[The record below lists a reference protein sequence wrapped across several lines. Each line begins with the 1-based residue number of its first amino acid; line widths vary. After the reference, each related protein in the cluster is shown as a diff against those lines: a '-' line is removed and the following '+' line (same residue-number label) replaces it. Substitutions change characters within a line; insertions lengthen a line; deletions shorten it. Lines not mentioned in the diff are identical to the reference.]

1 MPLKFGKMMDVPE
14 ELKMETDAMD
24 ESVGEELASM
34 TPPPE
39 RPFSP
44 KVMTALA
51 SAISAVLGAMG
62 IEAEVETYTEPVP
75 QLDPDEVRFLA
86 MLTAA
91 AADYGKP
98 LPVTPDKIRSD
109 SDLTAITAALRE
121 LAKDSGF
128 ADFLGQPEGDDM
140 GEDGTEVEVEVK
152 AKPAPG
158 GKGGKPGSED
168 DLFMSRMRK

>member
-1 MPLKFGKMMDVPE
+1 MPLKFGNTTDVPA

-24 ESVGEELASM
+24 ESVGEELASL

-39 RPFSP
+39 RPYSP
-44 KVMTALA
+44 KVMNALA
-51 SAISAVLGAMG
+51 GAIASVLGAMG

-98 LPVTPDKIRSD
+98 LPVTPDKIRGD
-109 SDLTAITAALRE
+109 NDLTAITAALKV
-121 LAKDSGF
+121 LAKDPGF
-128 ADFLGQPEGDDM
+128 KDFLSQSEGEDM

-158 GKGGKPGSED
+158 GKPGNPGSED